1 MKKHHKISILIATAL
16 IVSLSFYILRP
27 SEMDIPS
34 DDTGRTR
41 EETEQ
46 FMREIGYV
54 Q

>member
-1 MKKHHKISILIATAL
+1 MKKHHKFYILISITL
-16 IVSLSFYILRP
+16 IVSYSFYVLQP
-27 SEMDIPS
+27 SEVEPPS